1 MRTHKPLINP
11 VYDTSRLYRFNSKP
25 SSKIEAV
32 ILAVNTQTNNLPKV
46 KNNEQLADSVI
57 HNKELKP
64 LAKQIDLV
72 LNEVRAFIN
81 NMMSSNASIRPSAN
95 ECESMNK
102 SLTQLKDS
110 IAEYKKKAL
119 DITSYKHNTKK
130 TGKLNALIN
139 ESTQLESQLNNKLGK
154 SKELKTKIANELK
167 KSEREMI
174 EREIKR
180 NDIKRN
186 R

>member
-1 MRTHKPLINP
+1 MRTHKPLISP
-11 VYDTSRLYRFNSKP
+11 VYNASSLHSLNLKP
-25 SSKIEAV
+25 SSKIEAA
-32 ILAVNTQTNNLPKV
+32 IRAVNVQTDKLPK
-46 KNNEQLADSVI
+46 EQRTNSVI

-81 NMMSSNASIRPSAN
+81 NMMRSNASIRPSAN

-110 IAEYKKKAL
+110 IVEYKKAAL

-130 TGKLNALIN
+130 TDKLNALIN
-139 ESTQLESQLNNKLGK
+139 ESTQLEGQLNNKLGK
-154 SKELKTKIANELK
+154 SKELKTKIANELN
-167 KSEREMI
+167 KSAREMV

-186 R
+186 Y